1 MWYWSVIG
9 QKGGKDIKTFV
20 YYPVRNHYQESSI
33 KLMALG
39 LQLCHKTIIDNGV
52 SVKFCLNVS
61 VFYLFLLGL

>member
-1 MWYWSVIG
+1 
-9 QKGGKDIKTFV
+9 
-20 YYPVRNHYQESSI
+20 
-33 KLMALG
+33 MALG